1 MLSCL
6 CAVAAVLAGCSGG
19 TGATPS
25 IPPAEFPSNS
35 WMDPAAIGQD
45 LLYVSDANTW
55 IAYVYTFP
63 QGKRVGALTGF
74 DQPAGMCTDAK
85 GDVWIANSAAQQ
97 IVEYA
102 HGGKDPIATLV
113 DPQGYPQDCAVDPS
127 SGDLAVTN
135 SNTPLEHA
143 GGVEVYKD
151 AKGTPTLYQDSSIFN
166 FHACTYDKKGDLFVN
181 GTSYAT
187 RDFEFAELPKNGN
200 ALSAITLSGGTVEE
214 AAGLQ
219 WDGNYAAL
227 GDGEDTASGT
237 SAIYHVQIA
246 GSSARVVG
254 TTLLSGASQLG
265 LFFWIQDG
273 FVVGANCCQ
282 PYGSEIFWKYPAGGP
297 ATKTLRGPLDA
308 PIGSVVSV
316 AAKAGLATRNQT
328 STAVRRDLRRSWMA
342 TRARNSDLLYV
353 SDIGTDDVYVYDY
366 ANDALVGTLTGFNEP
381 QGECVDASGNVWIA
395 NTKAT
400 EMVEYAHGGT
410 SPIATIGD
418 RGEYPAGCAVDPTTG
433 NLAVTNIYTTVGA
446 HGDLAIY
453 TSARSAPKRYTDSNF
468 LDYYFCGYDP
478 KGNLFLDGSN
488 NDGTFQFADLPAGS
502 STFTAI
508 TLDKT
513 VYFPG
518 GVQWVGRD
526 VAVGD
531 QGYLDESLS
540 AIYRVHLAGDY
551 GTILTTGYLTGA
563 EDVSQFTIR
572 GRRVV
577 GPDQDLRFTGIWP
590 YPLGGRAIKTI
601 EGQGEPVGSAISPST
616 ENLNRIQTNPRWPFA
631 RNHLGRRS
639 E

>member
-1 MLSCL
+1 
-6 CAVAAVLAGCSGG
+6 
-19 TGATPS
+19 
-25 IPPAEFPSNS
+25 
-35 WMDPAAIGQD
+35 MDPAAKGED

-55 IAYVYTFP
+55 ITYVYTFP

-74 DQPAGMCTDAK
+74 NQPAGMCTDAN
-85 GDVWIANSAAQQ
+85 GNVWIANSAAQQ

-102 HGGKDPIATLV
+102 HGRKDPIATLV

-135 SNTPLEHA
+135 SNTPTKLA
-143 GGVEVYKD
+143 GGVEIYKH
-151 AKGTPTLYQDSSIFN
+151 AKGTPTFYQDSSIFN

-181 GTSYAT
+181 GTSYPT
-187 RDFEFAELPKNGN
+187 RDFKFAELPKGGN
-200 ALSAITLSGGTVEE
+200 ALSAITLSGATIEE
-214 AAGLQ
+214 TAGLQ
-219 WDGNYAAL
+219 WDGSYAAL
-227 GDGEDTASGT
+227 GDGDDTASGT
-237 SAIYHVQIA
+237 STIYHVRIS
-246 GSSARVVG
+246 GSSAKVVG
-254 TTLLSGASQLG
+254 TTVLSGASDLG

-316 AAKAGLATRNQT
+316 AVTAHARAFAGLATRSQ
-328 STAVRRDLRRSWMA
+328 SATAVRRDLRPSWMA
-342 TRARNSDLLYV
+342 ARARNSDLLYV
-353 SDIGTDDVYVYDY
+353 SDIETGDVYVYDY

-410 SPIATIGD
+410 SPIATISD
-418 RGEYPAGCAVDPTTG
+418 PGEYPVGCAVDPTTG

-453 TSARSAPKRYTDSNF
+453 TRASSAPKRYTDSNF
-468 LDYYFCGYDP
+468 LYYYFCGYDP
-478 KGNLFLDGSN
+478 KGDLFLDGSN
-488 NDGTFQFADLPAGS
+488 NDGAFQFAKLPAGS
-502 STFTAI
+502 STFAAI

-518 GVQWVGRD
+518 GVQWVGKV

-540 AIYRVHLAGDY
+540 AIYRIHLSGDY

-563 EDVSQFTIR
+563 EDVSQFFIR

-577 GPDQDLRFTGIWP
+577 GPDLDLGFTGVWH

-601 EGQGEPVGSAISPST
+601 NGQGHPVGSAISLSN
-616 ENLNRIQTNPRWPFA
+616 E
-631 RNHLGRRS
+631 
-639 E
+639 